1 METRRKERKVDE
13 ACLEGW
19 VRIAPALGWTVRTA
33 IRHKNELRRDKAIFY
48 QWIGKP
54 PRRTVCS
61 YKSLLR
67 DFLLSRE
74 GK

>member
-1 METRRKERKVDE
+1 METREVEGKGLE
-13 ACLEGW
+13 ARLEGW
-19 VRIAPALGWTVRTA
+19 GRIAPLLGWTVRTA
-33 IRHKNELRRDKAIFY
+33 IRHKSELRGRRAIFY

-61 YKSLLR
+61 YGSLLR
-67 DFLLSRE
+67 DFLLNRE